1 MSRRLFIDFPGI
13 DASSQLLSASCP
25 NIFQLDP
32 NKADLLQSYLSDR
45 ISVASS
51 SDSSNITN
59 VIRSQAERPQSRDSH
74 HKDLDKDADEHE
86 QDEDNDGA
94 EKQVDLQ
101 GLISRREFEESRR
114 GPAGASGREGDDEI
128 TAQCVK
134 KEGNV
139 KVDPF
144 PTETIIL
151 DEPSLILLDE
161 DLGGNETI
169 VLDDTVEED
178 DKSVEVQ
185 EDRSFPV
192 QVANELEVASHV
204 TDGSPSEGGNLGMR
218 VSSHSVQKA
227 KVNAGL
233 ASAVAVDL
241 LGDKRVG
248 GSKDLNAAVDVVAL
262 ANAEETLISSAAIEE
277 SGAVIIKESA
287 AAAAVVSAEAGQAD
301 ISTNDGVEKT
311 GKRKKRGEDNQ
322 VGSVSKSNKKAA
334 VEEAVIDASAVADSD
349 GAKVG
354 DLATVAAAAAAA
366 AAEGVAVKST
376 TKAGKVGLSK
386 KEKKREKDREKKERE
401 KRSSGCKK
409 SSKKDKEKFGSP
421 GDSSPPPPPPVG
433 DVSFSPQQDD
443 DPVRTSD
450 SLVASMDD
458 LIAFSTSTGPAVCND
473 GCLLISDDSR
483 VATPEDESK
492 ESATADTNVLPLD
505 DVEVNTSISAFTPAF
520 GGEAVFVPRTEES
533 TINLNEGKSTSSDI
547 KEGINTNAAEG
558 TTAFKNDVAVSN
570 KDETIGPFQDLADG
584 HGPRDESFNEVPS
597 RANQVEISLA
607 PASSLNGPHST
618 AAIEADHG
626 YAASAGQVSADAPSP
641 MALSSAAKLEE
652 VSSAAA
658 SEAASTAAATE
669 AALPAAASEAASTA
683 AATPTAVELL
693 REFPAVDIFSFPKDD
708 DRRTKKCCFKCGT
721 EGHYIRN
728 CPMAGKSEF
737 CVGKN
742 WRNWN

>member
-1 MSRRLFIDFPGI
+1 M
-13 DASSQLLSASCP
+13 
-25 NIFQLDP
+25 
-32 NKADLLQSYLSDR
+32 ADYLQSYLSDR

-248 GSKDLNAAVDVVAL
+248 GSKDLNAAVDVDAL

-366 AAEGVAVKST
+366 AEGVAVKST

-450 SLVASMDD
+450 SVVASMDD

-492 ESATADTNVLPLD
+492 ESAVGGELGQYPKISSPDLKNATADTNVLPLD

-683 AATPTAVELL
+683 AVTPTAVELL

-708 DRRTKKCCFKCGT
+708 DRRTKRCCFKCGT
-721 EGHYIRN
+721 EGHFIKN